1 MRNPLPTRSAFISFD
16 YEHDKDIRGSLVS
29 QAQDPKSPFTITD
42 WSLEEPFDEK
52 WKMKV
57 RDIIQ
62 RVDLTIVLCGEF
74 TDAAAGVSAEMTI
87 IREENRP
94 YFLLCGRKRKPCKK
108 PQGAVKSD
116 IIHPWNRKTL
126 QKLIDGA
133 QYRK

>member
-1 MRNPLPTRSAFISFD
+1 
-16 YEHDKDIRGSLVS
+16 
-29 QAQDPKSPFTITD
+29 
-42 WSLEEPFDEK
+42 
-52 WKMKV
+52 MKV

-94 YFLLCGRKRKPCKK
+94 YFLLRGRKRKPCKK
-108 PQGAVKSD
+108 PRGALKSD
-116 IIHPWNRKTL
+116 VIHPWDWRTL